1 MSGRKP
7 KAEEVEVQETAT
19 EGTPLEVDLT
29 SGEEEKTETDSPTAI
44 NAELALHI
52 RDLVGLFFQQEIQ
65 ALEQRI
71 TDLELLVGQP
81 TGSVQFTEP
90 PAQPVWDNYNPP
102 AADDGVRWYQP

>member
-1 MSGRKP
+1 MRFIFIK
-7 KAEEVEVQETAT
+7 
-19 EGTPLEVDLT
+19 LT
-29 SGEEEKTETDSPTAI
+29 GHYQFQLGI
-44 NAELALHI
+44 IQLLH
-52 RDLVGLFFQQEIQ
+52 RFQQEIQ